1 MIRRIIIWMLC
12 GLLGCLSSSTAYGA
26 DAPPLLPARAYLL
39 MDAAS
44 GRVLYEHN
52 GSQQLPLAST
62 TKIMTALVALERG
75 KLADIVTVG
84 QKPYDTGGSTIY
96 LDVGEQQTLEN
107 LLYALLLESA
117 NDAAVAIAEHIGGT
131 EEGFVAM
138 MNEKAKAIGAT
149 RTHFANSHGL
159 HDPNHYSTA
168 YDLALIARYAKQN
181 IQFQQM
187 IMVEEKEIAGF
198 KQNPPRKLHNHNQ
211 LLGFYAGANG
221 VKNGYTEE
229 ALQTNVAS
237 AKRGNTELI
246 AVVLG
251 AQDRLWSSSMALLD
265 YGFSHFETQQFIK
278 QGEQVGR
285 ATLPNV
291 PPVVAVA
298 AVDVAAALGV
308 GAPPPDEQI
317 EWDPQLQL
325 PLAAGA
331 HLGTARWVDSQGVL
345 GSVDLIS
352 PTAVIMPLA
361 AMANLTP
368 TLSVHGWPYR
378 WGMVIVGALL
388 VLALLTFYRRKR
400 SPRSGYGRT
409 GRASD

>member
-1 MIRRIIIWMLC
+1 
-12 GLLGCLSSSTAYGA
+12 
-26 DAPPLLPARAYLL
+26 
-39 MDAAS
+39 
-44 GRVLYEHN
+44 
-52 GSQQLPLAST
+52 
-62 TKIMTALVALERG
+62 
-75 KLADIVTVG
+75 
-84 QKPYDTGGSTIY
+84 

-117 NDAAVAIAEHIGGT
+117 NDAAVAIAEHIGGS
-131 EEGFVAM
+131 EERFVAL

-149 RTHFANSHGL
+149 QTHFANSHGL

-168 YDLALIARYAKQN
+168 HDLALIARYAKQN
-181 IQFQQM
+181 VQFQQM

-265 YGFSHFETQQFIK
+265 YGFSHFETHQFIK
-278 QGEQVGR
+278 QGEQVGQV
-285 ATLPNV
+285 TLPSR
-291 PPVVAVA
+291 PPVAAVA
-298 AVDVAAALGV
+298 AVDAAAALGV

-317 EWDPQLQL
+317 EWDPQLKL

-331 HLGTARWVDSQGVL
+331 HLGIARWVDSQGVL

-378 WGMVIVGALL
+378 WWMVTVGGLL
-388 VLALLTFYRRKR
+388 VLALLAFYRRKR
-400 SPRSGYGRT
+400 AARSGYGRT